1 MGSGRTADVY
11 ALDDQRVLRRYREPG
26 RGEVAR
32 EALAMAHVTAHGFPA
47 PVVFGAEGTDLV
59 MERLH
64 GPVLLDAV
72 AAGDHD
78 PRDAGGMLADL
89 HTRLHAL
96 PSRSGD
102 PEERVLHLDLHP
114 ANILLTSR
122 GPILIDWTNATDGP
136 PDLDVA
142 LTAVILAQVAV
153 EPGHEYAAVATDM
166 LTAFLGATDE
176 DPLAMLDRAIARR
189 AADRSLTAQEVGLL
203 DGAAALI
210 TAAAG

>member
-1 MGSGRTADVY
+1 
-11 ALDDQRVLRRYREPG
+11 
-26 RGEVAR
+26 
-32 EALAMAHVTAHGFPA
+32 MAHVTAHGFPA
-47 PVVFGAEGTDLV
+47 PIVFGAEGTDLV

-78 PRDAGGMLADL
+78 THDAGDVLADL
-89 HTRLHAL
+89 HARLHAL

-102 PEERVLHLDLHP
+102 PEERLLHLDLHP
-114 ANILLTSR
+114 ANIMLTAC
-122 GPILIDWTNATDGP
+122 GPILIDWANATDGP

-153 EPGHEYAAVATDM
+153 DPGHEYAAGAAEM
-166 LTAFLGATDE
+166 LTAFLDATDE
-176 DPLAMLDRAIARR
+176 DPLAMLDRALARR
-189 AADRSLTAQEVGLL
+189 AGDRSLTAQEVGLL
-203 DGAAALI
+203 DRAAALI